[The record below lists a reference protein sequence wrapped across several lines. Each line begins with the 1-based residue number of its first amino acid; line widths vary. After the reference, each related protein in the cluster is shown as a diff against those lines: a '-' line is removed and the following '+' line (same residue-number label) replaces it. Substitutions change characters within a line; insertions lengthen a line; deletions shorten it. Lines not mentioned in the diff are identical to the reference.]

1 MPVWMGVLFAALLLA
16 LLAIAA
22 RRATT
27 VLVIEVSGGR
37 VVRAAGRASGEMLRD
52 LGDALAM
59 GRATGRVELHLASG
73 GVDIRIVG
81 LDAGA
86 SQRVRNV
93 VGRFPA
99 ARLKTAPRVD
109 IRRAARPDRGES
121 A

>member
-1 MPVWMGVLFAALLLA
+1 MPVWMGVVFAVLLLVA
-16 LLAIAA
+16 LAIAA

-27 VLVIEVSGGR
+27 VLVVEVARGR
-37 VVRAAGRASGEMLRD
+37 VVRASGRAPGEMLRD
-52 LGDALAM
+52 LGDAVEA
-59 GRATGRVELHLASG
+59 GRASGRVELLLADG
-73 GVDIRIVG
+73 GVDVLVVG

-109 IRRAARPDRGES
+109 IRRAAPPDRGES
-121 A
+121 E